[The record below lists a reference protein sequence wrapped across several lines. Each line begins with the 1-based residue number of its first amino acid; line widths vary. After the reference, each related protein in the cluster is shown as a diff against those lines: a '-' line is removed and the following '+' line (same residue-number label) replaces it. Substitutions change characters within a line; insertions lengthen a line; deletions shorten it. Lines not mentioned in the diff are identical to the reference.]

1 MPTLSGR
8 YYTDPEVFA
17 AEQDA
22 IFSAVWVAAART
34 ADIVQAG
41 QWRVVQVG
49 RESVIVARG
58 TDGELRAFLNV
69 CRHRGSRLCTAE
81 SGTAKRAFQCGY
93 HAWTYGLD
101 GRLIAAPNLTS
112 MPDVD
117 RAAHGL
123 VPVPLR
129 EWVGYVWLCL
139 APEPPDFGESVV
151 AQVTERLGDPDAV
164 DAWSIGEL
172 ALGRRITYDVA
183 ANWKLIVENFMECYH
198 CATIHP
204 ELTDVLPE
212 FRQGYAAQY
221 YVGHGAEFGTDVA
234 GFTVDG
240 RSGFDR
246 LTGLDDEKDRRYY
259 AITIRP
265 QVFVN
270 LVPDHVIFH
279 RLVPLAPDRTIVECD
294 WLYDPSV
301 VSSGADIDSSVE
313 LFHRVNSQDFEACE
327 RCQPAMASRAYVG
340 GGVMVPTEHHIGLF
354 HHWVRAR
361 LGEVL
366 A

>member
-34 ADIVQAG
+34 ADMVQAG

-172 ALGRRITYDVA
+172 ALGRRITYD
-183 ANWKLIVENFMECYH
+183 
-198 CATIHP
+198 
-204 ELTDVLPE
+204 
-212 FRQGYAAQY
+212 
-221 YVGHGAEFGTDVA
+221 
-234 GFTVDG
+234 
-240 RSGFDR
+240 
-246 LTGLDDEKDRRYY
+246 
-259 AITIRP
+259 
-265 QVFVN
+265 
-270 LVPDHVIFH
+270 
-279 RLVPLAPDRTIVECD
+279 
-294 WLYDPSV
+294 
-301 VSSGADIDSSVE
+301 
-313 LFHRVNSQDFEACE
+313 
-327 RCQPAMASRAYVG
+327 
-340 GGVMVPTEHHIGLF
+340 
-354 HHWVRAR
+354 
-361 LGEVL
+361 
-366 A
+366 